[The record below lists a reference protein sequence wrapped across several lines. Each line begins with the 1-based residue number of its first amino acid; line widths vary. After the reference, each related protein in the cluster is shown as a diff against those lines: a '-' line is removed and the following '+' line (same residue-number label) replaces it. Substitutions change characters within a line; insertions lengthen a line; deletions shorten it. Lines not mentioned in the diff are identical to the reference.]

1 MTYKLVKFEDG
12 KYGARAW
19 FFGYKYLDIKTCEYA
34 WRSPENVHKYGKG
47 TEEQALKALAIH
59 QDKGTLV

>member
-12 KYGARAW
+12 RYAVRAW
-19 FFGYKYLDIKTCEYA
+19 FFGYKYLSIKNCEYT
-34 WRSPENVHKYGKG
+34 WRQPNHIDSYCKG
-47 TEEQALKALAIH
+47 TKEQAIKALAIQ